1 VAKFYYGGQA
11 VIEGVM
17 MRGRQ
22 HWAVAVR
29 APDGSIVIHEE
40 PVTSAFANSA
50 VAKWPLV
57 RGVAL
62 LWDSLTIGVRAL
74 RFSSAVAE
82 EEDAAPS
89 PPPAT
94 GEGTTPAAE
103 TADSNIQHP
112 TSKIAEARKTYMT
125 QANAGVIGSMV
136 ISLGLAVAIFFVLPL
151 LLVGWADQ
159 WIPSAWMSNLLEG
172 GIRLA
177 LLLGYIWAI
186 GRVPAIAR
194 VFGYHGAEHKTINA
208 YEAGVPLTPGEVRR
222 FTLIHPRC
230 GTTFL
235 LIVVVLSILA
245 FVLLGRPP
253 MIWRIV
259 SRIVLVPVVAAVAY
273 EGIRWAAGHFGNP
286 LVRAIMAPGLA
297 LQRLTTRPPDDSMLE
312 VGIAALQRVLAAD
325 GVVSGQPSVVSGPL
339 PAEQVATTSN
349 PALPITDH

>member
-1 VAKFYYGGQA
+1 MAKFYYGGQA

-40 PVTSAFANSA
+40 PVTSAFTNSA
-50 VAKWPLV
+50 VAKWPFV

-82 EEDAAPS
+82 EEAAPPTAPTTS
-89 PPPAT
+89 EPP
-94 GEGTTPAAE
+94 
-103 TADSNIQHP
+103 TADSADAKIQNP
-112 TSKIAEARKTYMT
+112 KSKIEAARRAYMT
-125 QANAGVIGSMV
+125 QADAGVVGSMLV
-136 ISLGLAVAIFFVLPL
+136 SLGLAVAIFFVLPL

-208 YEAGVPLTPGEVRR
+208 YEAGAPLTPGEVRG

-259 SRIVLVPVVAAVAY
+259 SRIVLVPIVAAVAY
-273 EGIRWAAGHFGNP
+273 EGIRWAAGHFGHP

-325 GVVSGQPSVVSGPL
+325 GVVSGQPPVVSQPI
-339 PAEQVATTSN
+339 PAEQAATTSK
-349 PALPITDH
+349 PALSRLDQ

>member
-17 MRGRQ
+17 MRGRN

-29 APDGSIVIHEE
+29 APDGAIVVHEE
-40 PVTSAFANSA
+40 PVTSAFASST

-62 LWDSLTIGVRAL
+62 LWDSLTLGVRAL
-74 RFSSAVAE
+74 RFSAAVAE
-82 EEDAAPS
+82 EETTT
-89 PPPAT
+89 AT
-94 GEGTTPAAE
+94 ASETPADS
-103 TADSNIQHP
+103 TAARIEDPKSAIE
-112 TSKIAEARKTYMT
+112 EARKSYMSK
-125 QANAGVIGSMV
+125 ADAGVVGSMLL
-136 ISLGLAVAIFFVLPL
+136 SLTLAVAVFFVLPL
-151 LLVGWADQ
+151 LLVGWADR
-159 WIPSAWMSNLLEG
+159 WIADAWLSNVLEG

-177 LLLGYIWAI
+177 LLLGYMAAI

-208 YEAGVPLTPGEVRR
+208 YEAGAPLTPGEVRR

-235 LIVVVLSILA
+235 LIVVVLSILL
-245 FVLLGRPP
+245 FILLGRPP

-286 LVRAIMAPGLA
+286 LVRAIMAPGLL

-312 VGIAALQRVLAAD
+312 VGIAALQRVLVAD
-325 GVVSGQPSVVSGPL
+325 GVLSGQRVVSQPM
-339 PAEQVATTSN
+339 PAEQPAPTGN
-349 PALPITDH
+349 PALPITDS

>member
-29 APDGSIVIHEE
+29 APDGSIVIHDE
-40 PVTSAFANSA
+40 PVTSAFTNSP
-50 VAKWPLV
+50 VAKWPFV

-62 LWDSLTIGVRAL
+62 LWDSLTLGVRAL
-74 RFSSAVAE
+74 RFSAAVAE
-82 EEDAAPS
+82 EAET
-89 PPPAT
+89 PPPQPGDVKA
-94 GEGTTPAAE
+94 PAEDQQSAIRNPQS
-103 TADSNIQHP
+103 AIQ
-112 TSKIAEARKTYMT
+112 EARRAYMT
-125 QANAGVIGSMV
+125 QANAGVVGSMLL
-136 ISLGLAVAIFFVLPL
+136 SLGLAVAIFFVLPL

-194 VFGYHGAEHKTINA
+194 VFGYHGAEHKTIND
-208 YEAGVPLTPGEVRR
+208 YEAGAPLTPGEVRR

-273 EGIRWAAGHFGNP
+273 EGIRWAAGHFDHP

-297 LQRLTTRPPDDSMLE
+297 LQRLTTRPPDESMLE

-325 GVVSGQPSVVSGPL
+325 GVPVAQRAVAATPVPL
-339 PAEQVATTSN
+339 EQTATSSN
-349 PALPITDH
+349 PALPITDS